1 MSVARGSSY
10 AERGLRRAPSLLAA
24 LGVLLCLAGWSAPAL
39 GFCRTRTCEF
49 RGDVACPI
57 DPETRCSQSGEFIY
71 WETGCVSYAVQRDGS
86 EDEGIS
92 AAQVAE
98 LLDDGF
104 DAWSNVSCPG
114 GGSPELATAR
124 QGLIACDATE
134 FNCEAGD
141 ANSNLVVFRDQ
152 FVTADV
158 GLRRGV
164 IALTTV
170 TANLISGQ
178 IFDADIEI
186 NSRDEDFSLTASA
199 SAGRRD
205 LRGVINHELGHL
217 LGLSHSLEPGAL
229 MRASYEGTVEPGS
242 DDADGLCLSFET
254 GASDPACSVNVLP
267 SDTECLGPDT
277 SCRTVSSGGTE
288 VDSTGCACRQ
298 ASGGRGGAAGWW
310 WCAALGLWLSRR
322 MRRPQTVL

>member
-1 MSVARGSSY
+1 MSAHARW
-10 AERGLRRAPSLLAA
+10 AA
-24 LGVLLCLAGWSAPAL
+24 GLGVLLGLAGWSAPAF

-49 RGDVACPI
+49 RADMACSI
-57 DPETRCSQSGEFIY
+57 DAQTRCSLSGEPIY
-71 WETGCVSYAVQRDGS
+71 WATGCVPYAVQRDGS
-86 EDEGIS
+86 QDEGIS
-92 AAQVAE
+92 AAQVAQ

-104 DAWSNVSCPG
+104 AAWSDVSCSG
-114 GGSPELATAR
+114 GGSPELSTAR
-124 QGLIACDATE
+124 QGLIACDAAE

-152 FVTADV
+152 FVNGDV

-170 TANLISGQ
+170 TANLITGQ

-186 NSRDEDFSLTASA
+186 NSRDEDFSLTASDD
-199 SAGRRD
+199 AGRRD

-217 LGLSHSLEPGAL
+217 LGLSHSNVPGAL
-229 MRASYEGTVEPGS
+229 MRASYEGTVDPAD
-242 DDADGLCLSFET
+242 DDADGMCLSFEI
-254 GASDPACSVNVLP
+254 GGSDPACSVDELP

-277 SCRTVSSGGTE
+277 SCRTVSGGGSD

-298 ASGGRGGAAGWW
+298 AGVQRADAGGWW

-322 MRRPQTVL
+322 RLRRSPAVL